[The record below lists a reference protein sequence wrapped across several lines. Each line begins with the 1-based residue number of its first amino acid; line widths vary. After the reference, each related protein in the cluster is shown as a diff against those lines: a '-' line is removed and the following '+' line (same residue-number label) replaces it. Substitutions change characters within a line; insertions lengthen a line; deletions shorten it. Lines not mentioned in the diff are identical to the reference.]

1 MTPPRTLWTP
11 SPAQRQSANLTRYLA
26 WLRREYQL
34 DFQDYEAVWNWSVSD
49 VNAFWESLV
58 RYFDVRFHTPYERVR
73 STEPMPHTR
82 WFVGGTLN
90 YAEHVFRN
98 ETTERPALLFQSE
111 WQPLTELSWAELR
124 QQTAALVGYLRSVG
138 VGKGDR
144 VVGFLPNCPEATVAL
159 LATMS
164 LGAVWSSAS
173 PDFGS
178 GSVAERFAQVEP
190 KVLLAVDGYAYGGKA
205 FDKTEA
211 VRELVA
217 KLPTLERVVWV
228 PYLERLNHSEHPRTS
243 DDSEGFEKTDFETTW
258 PNVMQT
264 PAPDLTFTP
273 VEFND
278 PVWVLYSSGTTGL
291 PKAITHSQGGVLL
304 EHLKYVTFHNDVRPG
319 ERFFW
324 FTTTGWMMW
333 NFLNA
338 SLLVGATAVLYDG
351 SPGYPDLKVLWQ
363 LAQDTR
369 LAHFGTSAPFLMAGR
384 KAGLSPG
391 TEFDLSALR
400 SIGSTG
406 SPLPPEGFDW
416 VYESVKPDVWL
427 SSMSGGTDVCTAWV
441 GGCPTEPVV
450 EGEIQCR
457 CLGADL
463 VAFDEAGQPLTN
475 EVGELVVR
483 QPMPSMPVFFW
494 NDPEFAEYRASYFEE
509 YPSVW
514 RHGDW
519 VTVTDRGTVVIWG
532 RSDATLN
539 RQGVRIGTA
548 EIYRAVEA
556 FPEIRDSLV
565 VHLERPDGSEFMPL
579 FVVLQPGINLSDG
592 LKNRLRQRI
601 RTEYSPRH
609 VPDAI
614 LVAPDVPYTLSG
626 KKLEMPVKKLLL
638 GKPLAAVVNP
648 GSVRNPA
655 VLDWYAAQVGLI

>member
-1 MTPPRTLWTP
+1 MTTPRLRWTP
-11 SPAQRQSANLTRYLA
+11 SSNQRQATNLTRYLD
-26 WLRREYQL
+26 WLRAEYSL
-34 DFQDYEAVWNWSVSD
+34 DFQDYDSVWNWSISEVD
-49 VNAFWESLV
+49 AFWESLV
-58 RYFDVRFHTPYERVR
+58 RYFDVRFHTPYTRVR
-73 STEPMPHTR
+73 SAEPMPHTR
-82 WFVGGTLN
+82 WFVEGTLN

-98 ETTERPALLFQSE
+98 ETIDRPALLFQSE
-111 WQPLTELSWAELR
+111 QEPLTEISWAELR
-124 QQTAALVGYLRSVG
+124 QQTAALAGYLRSVG

-173 PDFGS
+173 PDFGA
-178 GSVAERFAQVEP
+178 GSVADRFAQVQP
-190 KVLLAVDGYAYGGKA
+190 KVLLAVEGYVYGGKA
-205 FDKTEA
+205 FDKTST

-217 KLPTLERVVWV
+217 KLPTLERLVWV
-228 PYLERLNHSEHPRTS
+228 SYLDADRLNRSKSPADHL
-243 DDSEGFEKTDFETTW
+243 EGFETRW
-258 PNVMQT
+258 SAIIQR
-264 PAPDLTFTP
+264 PAPELTFTP

-304 EHLKYVTFHNDVRPG
+304 EHLKYLTFHNDIRPG

-338 SLLVGATAVLYDG
+338 SLLAGATAVLYDG
-351 SPGYPDLKVLWQ
+351 SPGYPDLGVLWQ
-363 LAQDTR
+363 LVQDAR
-369 LAHFGTSAPFLMAGR
+369 IEHFGTSAPFLMAGR
-384 KAGLSPG
+384 KAGLTPG
-391 TEFDLSALR
+391 SQFDLSALR

-416 VYESVKPDVWL
+416 VYESVRADVWL

-441 GGCPTEPVV
+441 GGCPTEPVY

-457 CLGADL
+457 CLGADV
-463 VAFDEAGQPLTN
+463 VAFDEAGNPRTN

-494 NDPEFAEYRASYFEE
+494 NDPDFSKYHASYFEE
-509 YPSVW
+509 YPGVW

-579 FVVLQPGINLSDG
+579 FVVLQPGTDLTDE
-592 LKNRLRQRI
+592 LQNRLRQRI
-601 RTEYSPRH
+601 RAEYSPRH

-614 LVAPDVPYTLSG
+614 LAAPDVPYTLSG

-638 GKPLAAVVNP
+638 GKPLEAVVNP

-655 VLDWYAAQVGLI
+655 ALDWFAAQRETF

>member
-1 MTPPRTLWTP
+1 MDSSRLLWHPTDT
-11 SPAQRQSANLTRYLA
+11 QRQSARLTQYQAYL
-26 WLRREYQL
+26 RNR
-34 DFQDYEAVWNWSVSD
+34 FGHSFPDYASLWQWSVED
-49 VNAFWESLV
+49 APAFWESLID
-58 RYFDVRFHTPYERVR
+58 YFDIRFHQPYTQVR
-73 STEPMPHTR
+73 SAEPMPHTR
-82 WFVGGTLN
+82 WFTGGTLN
-90 YAEHVFRN
+90 YAEHVFHQ

-111 WQPLTELSWAELR
+111 RHPLREISWADLR
-124 QQTAALVGYLRSVG
+124 RQTAALAGYLRRIG
-138 VGKGDR
+138 VTKGDR
-144 VVGFLPNCPEATVAL
+144 VVGFLPTIPEATVAL

-173 PDFGS
+173 PDFGAD
-178 GSVAERFAQVEP
+178 SVADRFAQVEP

-205 FDKTEA
+205 FDK
-211 VRELVA
+211 RVA
-217 KLPTLERVVWV
+217 TRQLAEKLSTLECLIWI
-228 PYLERLNHSEHPRTS
+228 PYLDPASNPATGDR
-243 DDSEGFEKTDFETTW
+243 ETAW
-258 PNVMQT
+258 PAILEV
-264 PAPDLTFTP
+264 PAPELTFTP
-273 VEFND
+273 VEFNN

-304 EHLKYVTFHNDVRPG
+304 EHLKYLALHNDVRPG

-351 SPGYPDLKVLWQ
+351 SPGYPDLGVLWQ
-363 LAQDTR
+363 LAQNAR

-384 KAGLSPG
+384 KAGLRPG
-391 TEFDLSALR
+391 TQFDLAALR

-416 VYESVKPDVWL
+416 VYEAVKPDVWL

-441 GGCPTEPVV
+441 GGCPTEPVY

-463 VAFDEAGQPLTN
+463 AAFDEAGTPQTN
-475 EVGELVVR
+475 AVGELVVR

-494 NDPEFAEYRASYFEE
+494 NDPTFEKYRASYFEE
-509 YPSVW
+509 YPEIW

-519 VTVTDRGTVVIWG
+519 VTITDRGTVLIWG

-548 EIYRAVEA
+548 EIYRAVEH

-565 VHLERPDGSEFMPL
+565 VHLERPDGSEYMPL
-579 FVVLQPGINLSDG
+579 FVVLQPGETLSDD
-592 LKNRLRQRI
+592 LRARLRHHI
-601 RTEYSPRH
+601 RAVYSPRH

-614 LVAPDVPYTLSG
+614 LAAPDIPYTLSG
-626 KKLEMPVKKLLL
+626 KKMETPVKKILL
-638 GKPLAAVVNP
+638 GQPLEAVVNP
-648 GSVRNPA
+648 GAVRNPA
-655 VLDWYAAQVGLI
+655 ALDWFRTQREEA